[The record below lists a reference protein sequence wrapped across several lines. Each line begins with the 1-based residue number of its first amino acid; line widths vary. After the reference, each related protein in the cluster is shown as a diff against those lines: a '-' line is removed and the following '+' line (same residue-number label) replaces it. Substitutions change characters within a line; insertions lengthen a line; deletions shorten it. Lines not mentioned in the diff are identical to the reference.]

1 MPSLTYWRH
10 RTAVS
15 RITERIFDCFN
26 DRFTYG
32 ILHQLISLARRQLQ
46 RMIASSKSIDND
58 LILKPDPVHTQH
70 VLNIERG
77 RDITNIILGV
87 P

>member
-1 MPSLTYWRH
+1 
-10 RTAVS
+10 
-15 RITERIFDCFN
+15 
-26 DRFTYG
+26 
-32 ILHQLISLARRQLQ
+32 
-46 RMIASSKSIDND
+46 MIASSKSIDND